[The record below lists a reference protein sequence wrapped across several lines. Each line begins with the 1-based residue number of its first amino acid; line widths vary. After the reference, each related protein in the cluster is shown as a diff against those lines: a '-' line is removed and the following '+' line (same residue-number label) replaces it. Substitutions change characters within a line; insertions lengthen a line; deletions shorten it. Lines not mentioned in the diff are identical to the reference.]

1 MGRVSIQTRRTIA
14 FVLGPIMFW
23 LSIAFLAGLGWLIV
37 LWVDVPRVSFAALE
51 GSAEFS
57 KFQDESYF
65 DLPMTEWDRT
75 AQSLGRQIVI
85 GLLLL
90 WPAFIIE
97 SLATIWLSWHQPLP
111 KFWKMYRVMICL
123 VPPLRLCPAHPDMNC
138 RLWLPQLGWQRRGEK
153 LRKLVEWQFS
163 VPMIIAALLIL
174 PVLVI
179 EWTMTKQIAAND
191 WLRFALHL
199 GTGAIWFA
207 FATEFTAM
215 ISITDRKLTYLKKHW
230 IDLVIIVL
238 PLVSFLRTLR
248 FLRVTKIA
256 KLANLE
262 RLTKM
267 IRVYRMRGLSM
278 RMFRAATVLEILQ
291 RFAKHNPEKQKELIT
306 LEIRTKEG
314 EIKEL
319 KRRLQEVER
328 EIAKAN
334 ADNQANQSNT

>member
-1 MGRVSIQTRRTIA
+1 MGRVSLRTRRTIA
-14 FVLGPIMFW
+14 FVLGPVMFW
-23 LSIAFLAGLGWLIV
+23 LSIAFLAALGWLIV
-37 LWVDVPRVSFAALE
+37 LWVDVPRVSFAAME
-51 GSAEFS
+51 GSPELS

-75 AQSLGRQIVI
+75 AQTLGWRISL

-90 WPAFIIE
+90 WPIFIIE
-97 SLATIWLSWHQPLP
+97 SLATIFLSWSQPLP
-111 KFWKMYRVMICL
+111 KYWKLYRSMICL

-138 RLWLPQLGWQRRGEK
+138 RLWLPMLGWQRRGEK
-153 LRKLVEWQFS
+153 LRKLVEWQLSF
-163 VPMIIAALLIL
+163 PMIVAALLIL

-179 EWTMTKQIAAND
+179 EWTMTKQIATND

-207 FATEFTAM
+207 FATEFIVM
-215 ISITDRKLTYLKKHW
+215 ISITDRKVTYLKKHW

-248 FLRVTKIA
+248 FLRVTKLA

-278 RMFRAATVLEILQ
+278 RVFRAATVLEILQ
-291 RFAKHNPEKQKELIT
+291 RFAKHSPKKQKELIT
-306 LEIRTKEG
+306 LEIRTKES
-314 EIKEL
+314 ELKEL
-319 KRRLQEVER
+319 KRRLVEVER

-334 ADNQANQSNT
+334 TDDPVQQSNT